1 MKPYIIVHMMTS
13 IDGRI
18 DCPMVGQ
25 LSTDEYYVALEKLG
39 HCSKLS
45 GRVTAALECPAVKD
59 EHERMEG
66 QPILHESIYVAHSS
80 DEYTIVVD
88 TYGKLDWQSNTA
100 DGHPVLCIFS
110 EQVSQTY
117 LDTLRLLGI
126 SWIAVGKDRIDL
138 PKVMNILHEQFGV
151 KQVAIVGGGHI
162 CGGFLEAG
170 LVDEVSIMLA
180 PGIDGR
186 KGQTA
191 VFDGITNK
199 ECNPYRLKLESVEQW
214 ETGILWLRYK
224 MKGQKQ

>member
-1 MKPYIIVHMMTS
+1 M
-13 IDGRI
+13 
-18 DCPMVGQ
+18 
-25 LSTDEYYVALEKLG
+25 
-39 HCSKLS
+39 
-45 GRVTAALECPAVKD
+45 
-59 EHERMEG
+59 
-66 QPILHESIYVAHSS
+66 
-80 DEYTIVVD
+80 
-88 TYGKLDWQSNTA
+88 DWQSNTA
-100 DGHPVLCIFS
+100 DGHPVLCIVS

-138 PKVMNILHEQFGV
+138 PKAMEILHDQFGV
-151 KQVAIVGGGHI
+151 KQVALVGGGHI

-170 LVDEVSIMLA
+170 LIDEVSIMLA

-224 MKGQKQ
+224 MRGQKQ